1 MMACHC
7 FLKTS
12 GYNCRMAKRKS
23 KPETP
28 AHGGAR
34 LGAGRKPLPEG
45 SARRKR
51 TVWLND
57 EEADFAAAQASS
69 LSEGVQALIA
79 AAQSRRKSS

>member
-1 MMACHC
+1 
-7 FLKTS
+7 LNPS
-12 GYNCRMAKRKS
+12 GYNCRMAKRKTT
-23 KPETP
+23 PEKP

-51 TVWLND
+51 TVWLTD
-57 EEADFAAAQASS
+57 EEADFATSQASS
-69 LSEGVQALIA
+69 LSEGVQVLIA